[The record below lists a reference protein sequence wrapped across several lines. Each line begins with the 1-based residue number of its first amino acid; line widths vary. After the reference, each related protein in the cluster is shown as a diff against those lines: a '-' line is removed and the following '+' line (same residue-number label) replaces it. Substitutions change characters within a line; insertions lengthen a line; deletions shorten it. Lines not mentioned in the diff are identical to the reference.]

1 MDIRKLQ
8 RTIVDALI
16 DLKGKDIVVYN
27 TEKLSDQFARVVIAS
42 GTSNRHTVA
51 LAENVKEM
59 VKKAGGEVVSMEGRE
74 TGEWVLVDCGAAI
87 VHVMQPQIRDYYN
100 LEELWGAKRVNMK
113 IDPEYALP
121 SRSLR
126 AKAAA
131 AAAAGSNAEE

>member
-1 MDIRKLQ
+1 M
-8 RTIVDALI
+8 
-16 DLKGKDIVVYN
+16 
-27 TEKLSDQFARVVIAS
+27 IAS